1 MANKTVTVKS
11 TTNPKVEGEYRLPGT
26 VWECPK
32 KLAGELQE
40 IGAIE
45 IVPKSKKPADKP
57 ADKNE
62 NNDAHDSEGDQS
74 AGGSGDA

>member
-1 MANKTVTVKS
+1 MANKTITVKS
-11 TTNPKVEGEYRLPGT
+11 ITNPKVEGEYRLPGT

-32 KLAGELQE
+32 KLAGELHE

-45 IVPKSKKPADKP
+45 IVSKSKKP